1 MANHVN
7 SQLHFIRMNAKAKE
21 KLAMI
26 LKWNEMQ
33 SGNGSLENF
42 HEIMEHAPAEP
53 NYAWYHDHI
62 GPKWC
67 YFEDYDLD
75 RLHCVSAWGWPDQGY
90 TWLINEL
97 RKEDPYLL
105 AQCTYEDEGPNFYGT
120 AGWGPRGFEDYYMD
134 MDEGVDCW
142 KKLTKEFEW
151 MQPYLEE
158 DEDGERSDE
167 FYENMWEAIGQH
179 QDIMWDWDC
188 RGDVELYD
196 EDLMDEA
203 KYLEDGTPEN
213 KELKPTWQE
222 Q

>member
-53 NYAWYHDHI
+53 NYSWYHDHV

-90 TWLINEL
+90 HWLIGEL

-105 AQCTYEDEGPNFYGT
+105 AQCT
-120 AGWGPRGFEDYYMD
+120 
-134 MDEGVDCW
+134 
-142 KKLTKEFEW
+142 
-151 MQPYLEE
+151 
-158 DEDGERSDE
+158 
-167 FYENMWEAIGQH
+167 
-179 QDIMWDWDC
+179 
-188 RGDVELYD
+188 
-196 EDLMDEA
+196 
-203 KYLEDGTPEN
+203 
-213 KELKPTWQE
+213 
-222 Q
+222 

>member
-7 SQLHFIRMNAKAKE
+7 SQLHFIRMNNKAKE

-33 SGNGSLENF
+33 QPKQMLENF

-53 NYAWYHDHI
+53 NYAWYHDHV

-67 YFEDYDLD
+67 YFEEYDLEH
-75 RLHCVSAWGWPDQGY
+75 LHCTSAWGWPLEGY

-120 AGWGPRGFEDYYMD
+120 AGWGPAGFEDYYTD
-134 MDEGVDCW
+134 TDEGVEWW
-142 KKLTKEFEW
+142 KKSKEFEFI
-151 MQPYLEE
+151 QPFCEE
-158 DEDGERSDE
+158 NEDGERPDE
-167 FYENMWEAIGQH
+167 FYENMWEAISIH
-179 QDIMWDWDC
+179 QDAMWDMDC

-196 EDLMDEA
+196 DDGNEVE
-203 KYLEDGTPEN
+203 YHEDGTP
-213 KELKPTWQE
+213 KKDVKPTWLE

>member
-1 MANHVN
+1 
-7 SQLHFIRMNAKAKE
+7 MNAKAKE

-42 HEIMEHAPAEP
+42 HEIMEQAPAEP
-53 NYAWYHDHI
+53 NYSWYHDHV

-90 TWLINEL
+90 HWLIGEL

-105 AQCTYEDEGPNFYGT
+105 AECTYEDEGPNFYGV
-120 AGWGPRGFEDYYMD
+120 AGWGPAGFEDYYTD
-134 MDEGVDCW
+134 MDEGVEWW
-142 KKLTKEFEW
+142 KKSKEFEFIH
-151 MQPYLEE
+151 PHLEE
-158 DEDGERSDE
+158 DEDGERPDE
-167 FYENMWEAIGQH
+167 FYELMWEAIGEH
-179 QDIMWDWDC
+179 QDILWDMDC
-188 RGDVELYD
+188 KGDVELYD
-196 EDLMDEA
+196 DDGEQVE
-203 KYLEDGTPEN
+203 YHEDGTPK
-213 KELKPTWQE
+213 KEVKPTWQD

>member
-21 KLAMI
+21 RLAMI

-33 SGNGSLENF
+33 SGSGSLENF
-42 HEIMEHAPAEP
+42 HEIMDHAPESP
-53 NYAWYHDHI
+53 DYAWYHDHV

-90 TWLINEL
+90 HWLIGEL

-105 AQCTYEDEGPNFYGT
+105 AECTYEDEGPNFYGV
-120 AGWGPRGFEDYYMD
+120 AGWGPAGFEDYYTD
-134 MDEGVDCW
+134 MDEGVEWW
-142 KKLTKEFEW
+142 KKSKEFEFI
-151 MQPYLEE
+151 QPHLEE
-158 DEDGERSDE
+158 NEDGDRPDE
-167 FYENMWEAIGQH
+167 FYELMWEAIGEH
-179 QDIMWDWDC
+179 QDILWDMDC

-196 EDLMDEA
+196 DDGEEVE
-203 KYLEDGTPEN
+203 YHEDGTP
-213 KELKPTWQE
+213 KKDVKPTWQD

>member
-21 KLAMI
+21 RLAMI

-33 SGNGSLENF
+33 SGSGSLENF
-42 HEIMEHAPAEP
+42 HEIMDHAPESP
-53 NYAWYHDHI
+53 DYAWYHDHV

-90 TWLINEL
+90 HWLIGEL

-105 AQCTYEDEGPNFYGT
+105 AECTYEDEGPNFYGV
-120 AGWGPRGFEDYYMD
+120 AGWGPAGFEDYYTD
-134 MDEGVDCW
+134 MDEGVEWW
-142 KKLTKEFEW
+142 KKSKEFEFIH
-151 MQPYLEE
+151 PHLEE
-158 DEDGERSDE
+158 NEDGDRPDE
-167 FYENMWEAIGQH
+167 FYELMWEAIGEH
-179 QDIMWDWDC
+179 QDILWDMDC

-196 EDLMDEA
+196 DDGEEVE
-203 KYLEDGTPEN
+203 YHEDGTP
-213 KELKPTWQE
+213 KKDVKPTWQD

>member
-1 MANHVN
+1 MANHVQSCLN
-7 SQLHFIRMNAKAKE
+7 FIRMNAKAKE

-33 SGNGSLENF
+33 SGSGRLNNF

-53 NYAWYHDHI
+53 DYAWYHDHV

-67 YFEDYDLD
+67 HFEDYDLD
-75 RLHCVSAWGWPDQGY
+75 VIRCESAWGWPDKAY
-90 TWLINEL
+90 HWLIGEL

-105 AQCTYEDEGPNFYGT
+105 AYCNYEDEGPNFYGV
-120 AGWGPRGFEDYYMD
+120 AGWGPAGFEDYYMD
-134 MDEGVDCW
+134 TDEGVEYW
-142 KKLTKEFEW
+142 KKDSRFEFI
-151 MQPYLEE
+151 QPYLEE
-158 DEDGERSDE
+158 NEDGDRPDE
-167 FYENMWEAIGQH
+167 FYENMWEAIGEH
-179 QDIMWDWDC
+179 QDLMWDLDC

-196 EDLMDEA
+196 EDAMDEA

>member
-53 NYAWYHDHI
+53 NYSWYHDHV

-75 RLHCVSAWGWPDQGY
+75 RLHCVSAWGWPDKAY
-90 TWLINEL
+90 HWLIGEL

-105 AQCTYEDEGPNFYGT
+105 AQATYEDEGPNFYGV
-120 AGWGPRGFEDYYMD
+120 AGWGPAGFEDYYTD
-134 MDEGVDCW
+134 MDEGVEWW
-142 KKLTKEFEW
+142 KKSKEFEFI
-151 MQPYLEE
+151 QPHLEE
-158 DEDGERSDE
+158 NEDGERPDE
-167 FYENMWEAIGQH
+167 FYELMWEAIGEH
-179 QDIMWDWDC
+179 QDILWDMDC

-196 EDLMDEA
+196 DDGEQVE
-203 KYLEDGTPEN
+203 YHEDGTPK
-213 KELKPTWQE
+213 KEVKPTWQD